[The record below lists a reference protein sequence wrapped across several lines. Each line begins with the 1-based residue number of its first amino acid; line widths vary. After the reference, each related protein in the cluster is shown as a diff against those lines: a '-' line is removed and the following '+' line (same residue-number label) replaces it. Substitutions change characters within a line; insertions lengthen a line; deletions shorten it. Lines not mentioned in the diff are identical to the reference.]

1 MLMVPFAFFR
11 RVLPAEHPDIA
22 TAMLNTANS
31 YSALGRHAEALD
43 FCEQALAIF
52 WRVLPA
58 DHPNIASA
66 TMNVASSYFALGRHA
81 EGVVLNEQALALFK
95 RVLPADHPN
104 IALAM
109 QNAATIGCQAES
121 LNLKVQAL
129 VQTPFLLSEAQA
141 AAEEKIGCILI
152 NLMEQ
157 EGWRLNGFYE
167 PAEERQSGRRVYVK
181 HGDASMCLEFCEG
194 FWRIK
199 LSADKGKPAPCC
211 ATCMNDFEHLEG

>member
-1 MLMVPFAFFR
+1 MVAGAKRQVGRGGGSSFEFLSMIVARCSDQGRHADGAVLHRQALAFFR

-52 WRVLPA
+52 W
-58 DHPNIASA
+58 
-66 TMNVASSYFALGRHA
+66 
-81 EGVVLNEQALALFK
+81 

-199 LSADKGKPAPCC
+199 LSADKGKPAPCF